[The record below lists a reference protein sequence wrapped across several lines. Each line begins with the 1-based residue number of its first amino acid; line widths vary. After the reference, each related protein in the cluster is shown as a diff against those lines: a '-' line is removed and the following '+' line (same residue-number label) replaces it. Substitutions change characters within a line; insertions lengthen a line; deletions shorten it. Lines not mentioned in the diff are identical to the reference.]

1 MIFFAE
7 RLRVFFGEVAWFVL
21 WRACMIFFG
30 RLHDFFLW
38 TGCVISFI
46 KRLRDFVFGE
56 VV

>member
-1 MIFFAE
+1 MF
-7 RLRVFFGEVAWFVL
+7 FFGEVAWFVL